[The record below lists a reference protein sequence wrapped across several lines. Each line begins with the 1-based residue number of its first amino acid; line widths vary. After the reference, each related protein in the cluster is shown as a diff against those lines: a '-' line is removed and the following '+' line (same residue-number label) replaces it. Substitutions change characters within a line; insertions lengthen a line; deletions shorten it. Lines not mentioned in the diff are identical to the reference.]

1 MPNICGDSFFKI
13 RSKNFVIT
21 PAYGQLLSD
30 ATGLIN
36 RLDIQTSGH
45 NFEVV
50 LTSNFDLVDYSF
62 DKNNKQLTINLD
74 SGLDDNLGELV
85 IPTTLLNGDL
95 TFYLNDEEF
104 FPNIQSSEKVHFV
117 TLKFSGIGSNVLSIS
132 GTEYLVGLDE
142 IVPIQNDSSPSSTD
156 SDFLPPNGQFDTT
169 SSENNLI
176 WLIVGGIVA
185 AIIVVVA
192 IKFVK
197 K

>member
-1 MPNICGDSFFKI
+1 MKSLIIFSI
-13 RSKNFVIT
+13 VLLFVLT

-45 NFEVV
+45 SFEVV
-50 LTSNFDLVDYSF
+50 LTSNFDLVDYNF
-62 DKNNKQLTINLD
+62 DKDNKQLTISID
-74 SGLDDNLGELV
+74 SGLEDSLGELV
-85 IPTTLLNGDL
+85 IPSTLLNGDL

-104 FPNIQSSEKVHFV
+104 FPKIQSSERIHFV
-117 TLKFSGIGSNVLSIS
+117 TLKFSGIGSHVFSVI

-142 IVPIQNDSSPSSTD
+142 ITTIQNDFSPSSPD
-156 SDFLPPNGQFDTT
+156 SDFMPPNGQFDTT
-169 SSENNLI
+169 SSDNNLI
-176 WLIVGGIVA
+176 WLIVGGIVV
-185 AIIVVVA
+185 AIIAVAA

>member
-1 MPNICGDSFFKI
+1 MKSLIIFSI
-13 RSKNFVIT
+13 ILLFVIT

-36 RLDIQTSGH
+36 RIDIQTSGH

-62 DKNNKQLTINLD
+62 DKNKKQLIINLD
-74 SGLDDNLGELV
+74 SGLDNNLGELV
-85 IPTTLLNGDL
+85 IPSTLLNGDL
-95 TFYLNDEEF
+95 IFYLDNEEF
-104 FPNIQSSEKVHFV
+104 FPKIQSDERVHFI
-117 TLKFSGIGSNVLSIS
+117 TLKFSGIGSHVLSVS

-142 IVPIQNDSSPSSTD
+142 ILPTQNDSSYSSVD
-156 SDFLPPNGQFDTT
+156 SDFLPPDGQFDTS
-169 SSENNLI
+169 SSENSII
-176 WLIVGGIVA
+176 WLIVGGIVI

>member
-1 MPNICGDSFFKI
+1 LKSIIIFSLVLL
-13 RSKNFVIT
+13 FVIT

-36 RLDIQTSGH
+36 RLDIQTSGYT
-45 NFEVV
+45 FEVV
-50 LTSNFDLVDYSF
+50 LTANFDLVDYSF
-62 DKNNKQLTINLD
+62 DKNSKQLTMYLD
-74 SGLDDNLGELV
+74 SGLENNLGEIV
-85 IPTTLLNGDL
+85 IPSALLNGDL

-104 FPNIQSSEKVHFV
+104 FPKIQSSEKVHFV
-117 TLKFSGIGSNVLSIS
+117 TLKFSGSGSNVLSIS

-142 IVPIQNDSSPSSTD
+142 ITVNQNDSLNSSVD
-156 SDFLPPNGQFDTT
+156 SDFLPPDGQFDTT

-185 AIIVVVA
+185 AIIVVTA

>member
-1 MPNICGDSFFKI
+1 MKSIIIFSI
-13 RSKNFVIT
+13 VLLFVIT

-104 FPNIQSSEKVHFV
+104 FPKIQSSEKVHFV

-142 IVPIQNDSSPSSTD
+142 IVPIQNDSSPSSPD

-169 SSENNLI
+169 SSDNNLI
-176 WLIVGGIVA
+176 WLIVGGIVV
-185 AIIVVVA
+185 AIIAVAA

>member
-1 MPNICGDSFFKI
+1 MKSLIIFSI
-13 RSKNFVIT
+13 VLLFVVT
-21 PAYGQLLSD
+21 PVYGQLLSD

-45 NFEVV
+45 NFEVI

-104 FPNIQSSEKVHFV
+104 FPKIQSSEKVHFV
-117 TLKFSGIGSNVLSIS
+117 TLKFSGSGSNVLSIS

-142 IVPIQNDSSPSSTD
+142 ITVNQNDSLTSSVD
-156 SDFLPPNGQFDTT
+156 SDFLPSDREFDTT

-192 IKFVK
+192 IKVVK

>member
-1 MPNICGDSFFKI
+1 MKSLIIFSI
-13 RSKNFVIT
+13 VLLFVLT

-45 NFEVV
+45 SFEVV
-50 LTSNFDLVDYSF
+50 LTSNFDLVDYNF
-62 DKNNKQLTINLD
+62 DKDNKQLTISID
-74 SGLDDNLGELV
+74 SGLEDSLGELV

-104 FPNIQSSEKVHFV
+104 FPKIQSSEKVHFV
-117 TLKFSGIGSNVLSIS
+117 TLKFFGIGYHTLSIS
-132 GTEYLVGLDE
+132 GTEYLIGLDE
-142 IVPIQNDSSPSSTD
+142 IIPNQNDSSDSSVD

-169 SSENNLI
+169 SSGNNLI

-185 AIIVVVA
+185 AIIVVAA